1 MPLFKSNFEEVWFI
15 QMQWLG
21 ILKRQS
27 SIRYVVKKES
37 DMGEK
42 EQGRRKRRRRG
53 GIGGRG
59 GSRR

>member
-1 MPLFKSNFEEVWFI
+1 MLG
-15 QMQWLG
+15 LG

-27 SIRYVVKKES
+27 SIRYVVKES

-42 EQGRRKRRRRG
+42 EQGRSKRGRRG

-59 GSRR
+59 GSRK